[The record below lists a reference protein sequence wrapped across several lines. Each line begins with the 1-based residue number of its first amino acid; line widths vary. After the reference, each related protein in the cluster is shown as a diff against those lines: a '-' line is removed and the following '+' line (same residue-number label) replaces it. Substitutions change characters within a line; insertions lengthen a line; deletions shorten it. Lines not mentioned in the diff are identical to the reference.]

1 MPNIFKD
8 GQGKEITV
16 EDIKEGL
23 WITTQKGVQHGL
35 HNTIPRKCDECGFPA
50 MEIGDRDFKRQ
61 VVTLGCPWCRV
72 HRELCLVCGKMEYFL
87 PDNHHH

>member
-8 GQGKEITV
+8 VQGRKITI

-23 WITTQKGVQHGL
+23 WITTEEGAYHRL

-50 MEIGDRDFKRQ
+50 MEIGSSRDYKRQ
-61 VVTLGCPWCRV
+61 ILTLGCPWCRV
-72 HRELCLVCGKMEYFL
+72 HRELCMLCGKMEYL
-87 PDNHHH
+87 LGDHHH